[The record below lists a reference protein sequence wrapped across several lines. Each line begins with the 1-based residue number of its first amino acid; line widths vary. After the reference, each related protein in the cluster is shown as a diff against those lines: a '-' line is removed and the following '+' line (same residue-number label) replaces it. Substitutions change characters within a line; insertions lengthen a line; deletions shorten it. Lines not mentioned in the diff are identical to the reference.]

1 MGKGGG
7 AKSAPIQMVV
17 YCLFLQKSGLNTYPH
32 TASDALAQEYRV
44 QSTGTLHGTIRDTCN
59 TNKFRCYRTF
69 RNMSMYF
76 ACLYT
81 QEFFTQMERSQT
93 SGVYLILRTVLQLR
107 NEFLVA
113 RGITMKDTN
122 TRYTN
127 THIFVIS
134 KHE

>member
-1 MGKGGG
+1 MLSHVRKL
-7 AKSAPIQMVV
+7 VHV
-17 YCLFLQKSGLNTYPH
+17 FCLFVSGFTY
-32 TASDALAQEYRV
+32 TR
-44 QSTGTLHGTIRDTCN
+44 
-59 TNKFRCYRTF
+59 
-69 RNMSMYF
+69 
-76 ACLYT
+76 
-81 QEFFTQMERSQT
+81 EFFTQMERSQT